1 MSERLTCCIRR
12 ICEREY
18 KRFKKLIRGRCSTKT
33 QPAPLDREVQN
44 GYPTAHFAAFKNQFA
59 IIFDVNWSYE
69 PPKRNELSFASIR
82 DWICDT
88 YGLEISN
95 SSISQVKA
103 KCHIDSLEEP
113 GDDVCIP
120 KLKTDKEKA
129 VLEAF
134 RYYNII

>member
-1 MSERLTCCIRR
+1 MIVEG
-12 ICEREY
+12 
-18 KRFKKLIRGRCSTKT
+18 RGRIFRTRVQLPSG
-33 QPAPLDREVQN
+33 PLDREVQN

-69 PPKRNELSFASIR
+69 PPKRNELSFGSIR
-82 DWICDT
+82 DWIYDT
-88 YGLEISN
+88 YGFEISN

-103 KCHIDSLEEP
+103 KCHINSLEEP
-113 GDDVCIP
+113 GDDVRIP